1 MGKGKFMWL
10 IGVGVLIWAIFWTSA
25 AAFASSSMGKFG
37 TILLAWAPV
46 ALLAWYAIARSL
58 GRERLHA
65 AMLSSL
71 GIQEG
76 LGLDHAEDGTGI
88 AVNPKAKT
96 VGLLADGVYQS
107 YDYDKIREWASNE
120 ERAYGVVGVGLQG
133 SIGAAGAN
141 IRAAREAAENT
152 GLFVTVKD
160 VGRPLWRVVMKDK
173 AKRAQWVELLQQ
185 EINEGGVAV

>member
-1 MGKGKFMWL
+1 MWFL
-10 IGVGVLIWAIFWTSA
+10 WVVVLIWGLVLSTAV
-25 AAFASSSMGKFG
+25 AFASGFMGKLG
-37 TILLAWAPV
+37 TVLLAWAPL
-46 ALLAWYAIARSL
+46 ALLAWYVIARSL
-58 GRERLHA
+58 GRERLHT

-107 YDYDKIREWASNE
+107 YGYDKIREWASNE
-120 ERAYGVVGVGLQG
+120 ERASGVVGVGVQG
-133 SIGAAGAN
+133 AIGAAGAN
-141 IRAAREAAENT
+141 IRAAREAAANT

-185 EINEGGVAV
+185 EINEGGVSV